1 MKIIMF
7 LKGQSFSRKLTMCFC
22 VVPAVQYSNKDYEKE
37 KRLVFFPHE
46 LRSVEDFLDILLLK
60 IRTLF
65 SLDFLKN
72 IQVYT
77 RDSLFVLSDFLYFCY
92 FTIHMFFYLSF
103 LRSYIN
109 VFCQSSRVL
118 WRHWPCILNQLIN
131 FINKNVA

>member
-37 KRLVFFPHE
+37 KRLVFFSHE
-46 LRSVEDFLDILLLK
+46 LRCVGDFLDILLLK

-72 IQVYT
+72 IQ
-77 RDSLFVLSDFLYFCY
+77 
-92 FTIHMFFYLSF
+92 
-103 LRSYIN
+103 
-109 VFCQSSRVL
+109 
-118 WRHWPCILNQLIN
+118 
-131 FINKNVA
+131 A